1 MFILKTRHI
10 LKLVNIKNLREWIS
24 FETRISGK
32 CCKFIC
38 LYRSPGQTND
48 EFESSLKIFELTL
61 NKIHEENL
69 FMMYVLGDFDT
80 NSNNCCKNDTTSHQ
94 GSMIDVA
101 VSNYG
106 LRQLIQ

>member
-1 MFILKTRHI
+1 
-10 LKLVNIKNLREWIS
+10 
-24 FETRISGK
+24 
-32 CCKFIC
+32 
-38 LYRSPGQTND
+38 
-48 EFESSLKIFELTL
+48 
-61 NKIHEENL
+61 
-69 FMMYVLGDFDT
+69 MMYALGDFDT